1 VAHVSIPDL
10 VTLGERPPDW
20 REVAAVARGAPLVL
34 VDAAQERV
42 RAARRVV
49 DRVVAD
55 GVQAYGINTGL
66 GALCDRVLDPDA
78 LARLSLNT
86 LKSHACGVGAP
97 LDDELVRAIM
107 CAQVVNYSH
116 GNSGIS
122 PSLVDGLVALLNNK
136 LTPVV
141 PARGS
146 VGYLTHMAH
155 IGLTLTGL
163 WQLRVG
169 GVTRPANQAL
179 ADAGLAPV
187 TPAAKDGL
195 SLVNGTPCM
204 TGLLC
209 VALARA
215 ERLQKWAD
223 IIAAMSFEAL
233 RGQLAAFDE
242 DALALKPHAGA
253 QTVGRNLRALL
264 QDSPLLQ
271 ASQGLRLQ
279 DALSLR
285 AIPQVHGATRDQ
297 LRHVAEQ
304 VNTELASA
312 TDNPLVL
319 GTPDNYRILSQ
330 ANPHG
335 QSLAFAA
342 DLLAVALAELGGIA
356 ERRIDRL
363 VNPLVS
369 GLPPFLVEDSG
380 VNSGLMIVQYVA
392 ASLVAENKVLSQPM
406 VVDNYV
412 TSALQEDHLSL
423 ATPAALKALQVIENS
438 ERILALEYLAAG
450 QALSF
455 QKVQSLALGTQA
467 ALSLL
472 REHVDVVSEDRILAP
487 DIEAVT
493 AIIQDEANI
502 LRIEVNAGLTL
513 R

>member
-1 VAHVSIPDL
+1 
-10 VTLGERPPDW
+10 
-20 REVAAVARGAPLVL
+20 
-34 VDAAQERV
+34 
-42 RAARRVV
+42 
-49 DRVVAD
+49 
-55 GVQAYGINTGL
+55 
-66 GALCDRVLDPDA
+66 
-78 LARLSLNT
+78 
-86 LKSHACGVGAP
+86 
-97 LDDELVRAIM
+97 
-107 CAQVVNYSH
+107 
-116 GNSGIS
+116 
-122 PSLVDGLVALLNNK
+122 
-136 LTPVV
+136 
-141 PARGS
+141 
-146 VGYLTHMAH
+146 MAH
-155 IGLTLTGL
+155 IGLPLAGL
-163 WQLRVG
+163 WQLRVNG
-169 GVTRPANQAL
+169 TAQDAL
-179 ADAGLAPV
+179 RALTDAGLQPI

-223 IIAAMSFEAL
+223 IVAAMSFEAL
-233 RGQLAAFDE
+233 RGQTAAFDAE
-242 DALALKPHAGA
+242 ALALKPHAGA
-253 QTVGRNLRALL
+253 QIVGCNLRTLL
-264 QDSPLLQ
+264 KDSPLLQ
-271 ASQGLRLQ
+271 AAQGHRLQ

-285 AIPQVHGATRDQ
+285 AIPQVHGASRDQ
-297 LRHVAEQ
+297 VAHVAAQ
-304 VNTELASA
+304 VNIELASA

-319 GTPDNYRILSQ
+319 GTPDNYRVLSQ

-342 DLLAVALAELGGIA
+342 DLLTIALAELGGIA

-369 GLPPFLVEDSG
+369 GLPAFLVENSG

-455 QKVQSLALGTQA
+455 HPPESLAQGTRT
-467 ALSLL
+467 ALALL
-472 REHVDVVSEDRILAP
+472 REHVDVYAEDRILAP
-487 DIEAVT
+487 DIDAVT
-493 AIIQDEANI
+493 AIIQDEAG
-502 LRIEVNAGLTL
+502 LRRIEAALGITL
-513 R
+513 

>member
-1 VAHVSIPDL
+1 MS
-10 VTLGERPPDW
+10 TLPGITLDQRPLDW
-20 REVAAVARGAPLVL
+20 REVAQVARGASLRL
-34 VDAAQERV
+34 SEAARERLH
-42 RAARRVV
+42 AARRIV

-55 GVQAYGINTGL
+55 GVRAYGINTGL
-66 GALCDRVLDPDA
+66 GALCEEILDPA
-78 LARLSLNT
+78 SLSALSLNT

-97 LDDELVRAIM
+97 LEDELVRAIM
-107 CAQVVNYSH
+107 CAQVANYSH
-116 GNSGIS
+116 GKSGIT
-122 PSLVDGLVALLNNK
+122 PALVEALVRLLN
-136 LTPVV
+136 LDLIPVV

-155 IGLTLTGL
+155 IGLPLAGL
-163 WQLRVG
+163 WQLRAN
-169 GVTRPANQAL
+169 GVVRDAQPAL
-179 ADAGLAPV
+179 ADAGLAPL

-215 ERLQKWAD
+215 TRLQKWAD
-223 IIAAMSFEAL
+223 IVAAMSFEAL
-233 RGQLAAFDE
+233 RGQTAAFDS
-242 DALALKPHAGA
+242 AVLALKPHAGA
-253 QTVGRNLRALL
+253 QAVGRNLRALL
-264 QDSPLLQ
+264 ADSGLLQ
-271 ASQGLRLQ
+271 AAQGLRLQ
-279 DALSLR
+279 DALSVR
-285 AIPQVHGATRDQ
+285 AIPQVHGASRDQ
-297 LRHVAEQ
+297 LAHAAAQ
-304 VNTELASA
+304 VNIELASA

-319 GTPDNYRILSQ
+319 GTPDDYRVMSQ

-342 DLLAVALAELGGIA
+342 DLLTIAQAELGGIA

-369 GLPPFLVEDSG
+369 GLPAFLVKDSG

-438 ERILALEYLAAG
+438 ERILALEYLTAG

-455 QKVQSLALGTQA
+455 HAPASLATA
-467 ALSLL
+467 TRVALALL
-472 REHVDVVSEDRILAP
+472 RERVDVYVDDRILAP
-487 DIEAVT
+487 DIAAAT
-493 AIIQDEANI
+493 AIIQDQEGI
-502 LRIEVNAGLTL
+502 RRIESLLGFAL
-513 R
+513 

>member
-1 VAHVSIPDL
+1 MIRLDD
-10 VTLGERPPDW
+10 RPLDW
-20 REVAAVARGAPLVL
+20 REVAQVARGAKLAL
-34 VDAAQERV
+34 GDAALQRLHD
-42 RAARRVV
+42 ARRIV
-49 DRVVAD
+49 DRIVDD
-55 GVQAYGINTGL
+55 GTRAYGINTGL
-66 GALCDRVLDPDA
+66 GALCEQILAPQA
-78 LARLSLNT
+78 LAALSLNT

-107 CAQVVNYSH
+107 CTQVANYSH
-116 GNSGIS
+116 GKSGIT
-122 PSLVDGLVALLNNK
+122 PALVEGLTALLNQN
-136 LTPVV
+136 LIPVV

-155 IGLTLTGL
+155 IGLPLTGL
-163 WQLRVG
+163 WQLRSG
-169 GVTRPANQAL
+169 GIVQDARQAL
-179 ADAGLAPV
+179 MDAGLAPLSL
-187 TPAAKDGL
+187 AAKDGL

-223 IIAAMSFEAL
+223 IVAAMSFEAL
-233 RGQLAAFDE
+233 RGQLAAFDS

-253 QTVGRNLRALL
+253 QTVGRNFRTLL
-264 QDSPLLQ
+264 DGSALLQ

-297 LRHVAEQ
+297 LAHVARQ
-304 VNTELASA
+304 VNIELASA
-312 TDNPLVL
+312 TDNPLVT
-319 GTPDNYRILSQ
+319 GTPDNYRVMSQ

-342 DLLAVALAELGGIA
+342 DLLTIALAELGGIA

-369 GLPPFLVEDSG
+369 GLPAFLVEDSG

-438 ERILALEYLAAG
+438 ERILALEYLTAG

-455 QKVQSLALGTQA
+455 HAPESLARGTRA
-467 ALSLL
+467 ALALL
-472 REHVDVVSEDRILAP
+472 REHVEVYTEDRILAP
-487 DIEAVT
+487 DIAAVT
-493 AIIQDEANI
+493 AIIQSEEGIGRVEA
-502 LRIEVNAGLTL
+502 RLTAPGQSAPHRL
-513 R
+513 D